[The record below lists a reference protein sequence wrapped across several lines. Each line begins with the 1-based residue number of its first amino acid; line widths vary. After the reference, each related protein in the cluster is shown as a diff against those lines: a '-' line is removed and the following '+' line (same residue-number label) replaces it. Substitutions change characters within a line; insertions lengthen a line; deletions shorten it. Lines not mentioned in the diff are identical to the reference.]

1 MVLKQCSKFFRM
13 FDFFQSSKFLRY
25 NGEGE
30 YKSTSGGIV
39 TILVIGVLIA
49 LFFSM
54 GLRTIRKEII
64 SSSIE
69 TIN

>member
-1 MVLKQCSKFFRM
+1 MVICMNKVARVFRI

-25 NGEGE
+25 NRDAE
-30 YKSTSGGIV
+30 YKSTSGGITTV
-39 TILVIGVLIA
+39 IVVGILIS

-64 SSSIE
+64 NS
-69 TIN
+69 